1 MHSGSSKHYFN
12 MKENAIHFINL
23 YIAKFEYGVFVELIT
38 NYKSNSWH
46 VDCEDEGKE
55 DFDGTKLK
63 NGIQLYNYV

>member
-1 MHSGSSKHYFN
+1 MEF
-12 MKENAIHFINL
+12 FI
-23 YIAKFEYGVFVELIT
+23 ELIT
-38 NYKSNSWH
+38 NYKSNFWH